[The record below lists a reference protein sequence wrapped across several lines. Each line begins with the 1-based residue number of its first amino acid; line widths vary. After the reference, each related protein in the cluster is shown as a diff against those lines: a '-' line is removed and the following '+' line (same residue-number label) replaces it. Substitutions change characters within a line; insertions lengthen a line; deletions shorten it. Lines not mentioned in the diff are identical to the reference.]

1 MFAIKGLLWLVLLAP
16 AAWLGYHVW
25 ELFSSPV
32 PGLGALGADP
42 VEYIVRFLGEWGLRI
57 LLASLV
63 VSTLA
68 RRLRKPAVI
77 RVRRLL
83 GLFAFAYLSAHFAGY
98 VWLLAEARWSE
109 ILADFV
115 DRPYITA
122 GLVGWVAMLP
132 LAITSTRGWQRK
144 LGRRWRTLHKLV
156 YLGLVAGLVHL
167 FWLTK
172 DGYSEVVVYSLIGS
186 ALLAER
192 RFKPGR
198 PTPKAKPKAKPKAEP
213 GTTTEAPT
221 G

>member
-1 MFAIKGLLWLVLLAP
+1 MTAIKSLLWLALLAP
-16 AAWLGYHVW
+16 ATWLGYHVW
-25 ELFSSPV
+25 ELFSSSA
-32 PGLGALGADP
+32 PGIGVLGADP

-57 LLASLV
+57 LIASLA

-68 RRLRKPAVI
+68 RRLRKPPII
-77 RVRRLL
+77 RVRRLV
-83 GLFAFAYLSAHFAGY
+83 GLFAFAYLTAHFAGY

-109 ILADFV
+109 ILGDFI

-144 LGRRWRTLHKLV
+144 LGKRWRQLHRLV
-156 YLGLVAGLVHL
+156 YLGLVAGLIHL

-172 DGYSEVVVYSLIGS
+172 DGFGEVAVYSVIGL

-192 RFKPGR
+192 RLKPAR
-198 PTPKAKPKAKPKAEP
+198 RKAHVAPVEKA
-213 GTTTEAPT
+213 
-221 G
+221 